1 MFDRTWNMPLYYK
14 REKRET
20 PLQVLGHWEATL
32 KYLPHFM
39 FMELE
44 SINFTLEKLSRTQ
57 MLNKVN

>member
-1 MFDRTWNMPLYYK
+1 MPLYYK